1 MATDTDS
8 LASEA
13 PAEIVGFDK
22 ASHDANNSEGVPS
35 FTKQLE
41 SSLHNPAKLP
51 TQQTDKVSTTATAT
65 DPLAPKA
72 PAASDGFDALQAA
85 INSKGAVVP
94 SQLEPD
100 KPKPS
105 NDPKDPYDS
114 ATSLD
119 AAQDEPGDNMFGFFV
134 TLSSSS
140 LFSLVP
146 ASLCLPPSSV
156 SSPVDPAGSH
166 YHPQDKTAA
175 SINYAP
181 GTPDSRNGWWCVY
194 TSRREWTLWMQTRK
208 PYRSLG
214 RRGLWLHTYSSW
226 WEWRKWRCRS
236 HRGSGTSST

>member
-22 ASHDANNSEGVPS
+22 ASHDANKSEGVPS

-41 SSLHNPAKLP
+41 SSLQNPAKLQ

-105 NDPKDPYDS
+105 NDPEDPH
-114 ATSLD
+114 
-119 AAQDEPGDNMFGFFV
+119 
-134 TLSSSS
+134 
-140 LFSLVP
+140 FSRIL
-146 ASLCLPPSSV
+146 
-156 SSPVDPAGSH
+156 
-166 YHPQDKTAA
+166 T
-175 SINYAP
+175 
-181 GTPDSRNGWWCVY
+181 
-194 TSRREWTLWMQTRK
+194 
-208 PYRSLG
+208 
-214 RRGLWLHTYSSW
+214 RRGPRRARRQHVRVFRHPFQLLIILAGTCVIVLATLFGLFPCRPCRVSLPSPGQNGGKHKLRTWNARLAQWMVVRLYKPALIDIVDADAETISFPWPSW
-226 WEWRKWRCRS
+226 VMAPYLFVVVGVAEVAM
-236 HRGSGTSST
+236 